1 MLTTDTIK
9 YFLHGSFEL
18 FLTIPNINEIKDRAN
33 NMYGDI
39 ITILYKI
46 FSNI

>member
-1 MLTTDTIK
+1 MDIANAQ
-9 YFLHGSFEL
+9 F
-18 FLTIPNINEIKDRAN
+18 INEIKDRAN